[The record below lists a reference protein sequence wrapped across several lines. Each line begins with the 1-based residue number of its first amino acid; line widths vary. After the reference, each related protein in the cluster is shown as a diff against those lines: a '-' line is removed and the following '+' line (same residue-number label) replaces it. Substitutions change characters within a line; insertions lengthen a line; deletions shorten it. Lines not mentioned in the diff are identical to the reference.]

1 MNKTITA
8 LATPPGVGGI
18 AVIRISGDEAISI
31 SDACFSGKISLL
43 ESKSHTIHYGTI
55 QYNDRI
61 IDTVTAAVFRSP
73 NSYTGDNVVEISCH
87 GGMVVASEIIEI
99 MIANGAVQ
107 AEAGEFTKRAFL
119 NGKLDL
125 TQVEA
130 VADIIHSLSVPGC
143 MTAARQLTGE
153 FTARLK
159 ALRVKLLDIASLLEL
174 ELDFSEEDIEFTNRD
189 NIKLLIKETRDYCND
204 LADSFKSAEILRS
217 GFFVAIAG
225 YPNSGKSTLFN
236 TLLQR
241 KRAIVSEIPGTTRDY
256 LEEMIY
262 SNGIAIR
269 LTDTAGLR
277 PSENI
282 IEIEGIK
289 LVETVMEQSDLILI
303 INDISISPGN
313 SDKLLKTIKAKYTN
327 SKAYLLQNKIDK
339 VDSAQLDTL
348 SPESENEIRISA
360 KKGIGVDTLKEILEK
375 EASQSIDRTK
385 DILVN
390 QRHALL
396 LRQSALELSNALTA
410 IESNLENEIIA
421 IDIRSSAKTLGEI
434 TGDTWDE
441 DVLNNIFSRFCI
453 GK

>member
-1 MNKTITA
+1 MARTITA

-18 AVIRISGDEAISI
+18 AVIRISGDDAISI
-31 SDACFSGKISLL
+31 ADSCFSGKISFF
-43 ESKSHTIHYGTI
+43 EAKSHTIHYGTL
-55 QYNDRI
+55 QFNDRI
-61 IDTVTAAVFRSP
+61 IDTVTAAVFLSP
-73 NSYTGDNVVEISCH
+73 NSYTGEDVVEISCH

-99 MIANGAVQ
+99 LIANGAVQ

-125 TQVEA
+125 IQVEA
-130 VADIIHSLSVPGC
+130 VADIIHSLSIPGC
-143 MTAARQLTGE
+143 LTAARQLTGE

-159 ALRVKLLDIASLLEL
+159 GLREKLLDIASLLEL
-174 ELDFSEEDIEFTNRD
+174 ELDFSEEDIEFINRE
-189 NIKLLIKETRDYCND
+189 NIKSLIKETRDYCND

-262 SNGIAIR
+262 INGIAIR
-269 LTDTAGLR
+269 LTDTAGLH
-277 PSENI
+277 PTENI

-289 LVETVMEQSDLILI
+289 LVETVLEHSDLILI
-303 INDISISPGN
+303 INDISISPGH
-313 SDKLLKTIKAKYTN
+313 SDKLFNSIKTKYPN
-327 SKAYLLQNKIDK
+327 SKVYLLQNKIDN
-339 VDSAQLDTL
+339 VDSDKLDTMP
-348 SPESENEIRISA
+348 PETVNEIRISA
-360 KKGIGVDTLKEILEK
+360 KKGIGIDTLKEVLEK
-375 EASQSIDRTK
+375 KASQSIDRTK

-396 LRQSALELSNALTA
+396 LRQSASDLSDALTA
-410 IESNLENEIIA
+410 IESKLENEIIA
-421 IDIRSSAKTLGEI
+421 IDIRSTAKTLGEI

>member
-1 MNKTITA
+1 MTKTITA

-18 AVIRISGDEAISI
+18 AVIRISGDNAIPIVDS
-31 SDACFSGKISLL
+31 CFSGKIKLSDA
-43 ESKSHTIHYGTI
+43 KSHTVHYGNI
-55 QYNDRI
+55 QYENRI

-73 NSYTGDNVVEISCH
+73 NSYTGEDIVEISCH
-87 GGMVVASEIIEI
+87 GGMVVASEIIELI
-99 MIANGAVQ
+99 ISLGAVQ

-119 NGKLDL
+119 NGKIDL

-159 ALRVKLLDIASLLEL
+159 ELRQKLLDIASLLEL
-174 ELDFSEEDIEFTNRD
+174 ELDFSDEDIEFTNREK
-189 NIKLLIKETRDYCND
+189 IKLLINETRIYCNE
-204 LADSFKSAEILRS
+204 LADSYKSAEILRS

-241 KRAIVSEIPGTTRDY
+241 NRAIVSEIPGTTRDY

-262 SNGIAIR
+262 INGLAIR

-277 PSENI
+277 PTENI

-289 LVETVMEQSDLILI
+289 LVESVLEQSDLILI
-303 INDISISPGN
+303 INDLSISPDH
-313 SDKLLKTIKAKYTN
+313 SDKLLQSIKSKYKNSTI
-327 SKAYLLQNKIDK
+327 YLLQNKIDK
-339 VDSAQLDTL
+339 VESSIIDSLPAEYDK
-348 SPESENEIRISA
+348 EIRISA
-360 KKGIGVDTLKEILEK
+360 KAGVGIDSLKEILEN

-390 QRHALL
+390 QRHSLL
-396 LRQSALELSNALTA
+396 LKQCSSELENANSAIDSDM
-410 IESNLENEIIA
+410 ENEIIA
-421 IDIRSSAKTLGEI
+421 IEIRSAAKTLGEI

>member
-1 MNKTITA
+1 LAKTITA

-18 AVIRISGDEAISI
+18 AVIRISGDDAISI
-31 SDACFSGKISLL
+31 ANSCFEGKLSLL
-43 ESKSHTIHYGTI
+43 DAKSHTIHYGTI
-55 QYNDRI
+55 QKDNRI
-61 IDTVTAAVFRSP
+61 FDTVTAAVFCSP
-73 NSYTGDNVVEISCH
+73 NSYTGEDVVEVSCH
-87 GGMVVASEIIEI
+87 GGMVVASEIIEVLI
-99 MIANGAVQ
+99 SLGAVQ

-143 MTAARQLTGE
+143 LTAARQLTGE

-159 ALRVKLLDIASLLEL
+159 GLREKLLDIASLLEL
-174 ELDFSEEDIEFTNRD
+174 ELDFSEEDIEFTNRE
-189 NIKLLIKETRDYCND
+189 NINLLIKETKDYCND

-217 GFFVAIAG
+217 GYFVAIAG

-262 SNGIAIR
+262 IHGMAIR
-269 LTDTAGLR
+269 LTDTAGMR

-303 INDISISPGN
+303 INDISISADH
-313 SDKLLKTIKAKYTN
+313 SDKLLKSIKTKYTK
-327 SKAYLLQNKIDK
+327 SKVYLLQNKIDK
-339 VDSAQLDTL
+339 VEQEIINLMPPVND
-348 SPESENEIRISA
+348 NEIRISA
-360 KKGIGVDTLKEILEK
+360 KIGIGIDALKEALEK
-375 EASQSIDRTK
+375 EALQSIDRTK

-396 LRQSALELSNALTA
+396 LRQSISELNNALTA
-410 IESNLENEIIA
+410 IESKLENEIIA
-421 IDIRSSAKTLGEI
+421 IDIRSAAKTLGEI
-434 TGDTWDE
+434 TGDTWNE